1 MENIDRI
8 LAAYGITP
16 ASVQAI
22 TSRLSKVQTH
32 QAAFALKRSSL
43 HPERLDRWLM
53 VVQGKHNFYREG
65 VPPVYQT
72 LQENFYVVDEGEVYY
87 LMPWLERHRT
97 DEPDHPYEMLFT
109 TLGKI
114 HASSSKRYPIDYEAY
129 ALAIRKQKE
138 KLQQDREEL
147 LGVVERFES
156 QTYMGV
162 VPLLV
167 CTHYKDLEHVS
178 AMLDK
183 WYDHYDADLKA
194 DPEMEHSVLHGSL
207 RPSHIQDGSP
217 LHLLNWEKTKL
228 GNPSLDLAAY
238 YKEEWRFVDSNVIN
252 APFYLHTYE
261 EHRQMKKNEE
271 SLFMLHLLHPG
282 RYLQQVREYV
292 SAPQKA
298 DTPAVVLELTQTHRQ
313 LIQALQA
320 QSYFQDLRDQEEQEG
335 AEA

>member
-16 ASVQAI
+16 ASVHTI

-97 DEPDHPYEMLFT
+97 DEPDHPYEMLFS

-129 ALAIRKQKE
+129 ALAIRKQK
-138 KLQQDREEL
+138 KSSSRT
-147 LGVVERFES
+147 GRSFWAWWS
-156 QTYMGV
+156 G
-162 VPLLV
+162 
-167 CTHYKDLEHVS
+167 
-178 AMLDK
+178 
-183 WYDHYDADLKA
+183 
-194 DPEMEHSVLHGSL
+194 
-207 RPSHIQDGSP
+207 
-217 LHLLNWEKTKL
+217 LNPKRIWASCRCL
-228 GNPSLDLAAY
+228 
-238 YKEEWRFVDSNVIN
+238 
-252 APFYLHTYE
+252 
-261 EHRQMKKNEE
+261 
-271 SLFMLHLLHPG
+271 
-282 RYLQQVREYV
+282 
-292 SAPQKA
+292 SAPIIRIWSMCPPCWINGM
-298 DTPAVVLELTQTHRQ
+298 TIMMR
-313 LIQALQA
+313 I
-320 QSYFQDLRDQEEQEG
+320 
-335 AEA
+335 